1 MDELDRV
8 CLLLVVSG
16 NFMNGL
22 VWICSIVLSFLL
34 QVPYGSDQRQF
45 LNILVPSGI
54 RPAPWDN
61 LVSTCFD
68 FNWFWYT
75 IVCLFWFYL
84 LSSYFVSLIMT
95 LFDWSIIIRLVRLLL
110 FWWLPFHVDFIS
122 LLLRSHYYL
131 IILTCIIAYSD
142 YLIIKFD
149 LCDIRIR
156 WIISGCTIVLIIRIS
171 FLFQCILGLL
181 LLYFVH
187 LLSTSYCYSLFSDR

>member
-16 NFMNGL
+16 NLWMDL
-22 VWICSIVLSFLL
+22 VWICSTALSLFL
-34 QVPYGSDQRQF
+34 QVPYGSDRQF
-45 LNILVPSGI
+45 LNILVPSGV

-68 FNWFWYT
+68 FYWFWYT

-84 LSSYFVSLIMT
+84 LSSYFVSLIMA
-95 LFDWSIIIRLVRLLL
+95 LFWLIDYYPVRPATII
-110 FWWLPFHVDFIS
+110 WWLPIHADFIS
-122 LLLRSHYYL
+122 LLLWSHYYL

-171 FLFQCILGLL
+171 FLFQCISRPL
-181 LLYFVH
+181 LLYLVH
-187 LLSTSYCYSLFSDR
+187 LLSIRIAIDYFLIAS

>member
-16 NFMNGL
+16 NLWMDL
-22 VWICSIVLSFLL
+22 VWICSTALSLFL
-34 QVPYGSDQRQF
+34 QVPYGSDRQF
-45 LNILVPSGI
+45 LNILVPSGV

-84 LSSYFVSLIMT
+84 LSSYFRVTDYDFIWLI
-95 LFDWSIIIRLVRLLL
+95 DYYPVRPATVI
-110 FWWLPFHVDFIS
+110 WWLPFHVDFIS

-187 LLSTSYCYSLFSDR
+187 LLPIRIAIHYFLIVS